1 MTTTRICESHVE
13 EAALEWFEELNWSVL
28 HGPDISYDG
37 ATPERTSYSDVVLRE
52 RLESAIDSLNPGLPN
67 EAKDVKK
74 PMEAAT

>member
-1 MTTTRICESHVE
+1 MVRSPRTRHR
-13 EAALEWFEELNWSVL
+13 A
-28 HGPDISYDG
+28 
-37 ATPERTSYSDVVLRE
+37 ERESYSDVILQG